1 MRKLPNGYMVKFV
14 APLKRHCIG
23 RDGAARSAP
32 TRFLVLGRKPS
43 QHGIRPIVCAGNV
56 FPDRLEVDSG
66 VIDAELSVH
75 VLAAFG
81 AEASP

>member
-1 MRKLPNGYMVKFV
+1 MMNWTLPNGYVVQFNK
-14 APLKRHCIG
+14 PRK
-23 RDGAARSAP
+23 RDGVRPA
-32 TRFLVLGRKPS
+32 TRFLVLGRKPG

-66 VIDAELSVH
+66 VIDAELRVH

-81 AEASP
+81 AEASPP